1 MPMSYQYKGYNPA
14 NSKHVNKYVKD
25 HYRTLT
31 VRFDQSFYDDE
42 LKPLCDDLGVPVA
55 TFVKQ
60 LIADYI
66 ATHK

>member
-1 MPMSYQYKGYNPA
+1 MSYQYKGYNPA
-14 NSKHVNKYVKD
+14 NVKYVQKYERD
-25 HYRTLT
+25 HYRNVNL
-31 VRFDQSFYDDE
+31 RLDKSFYDDE

-55 TFVKQ
+55 TFIKQ